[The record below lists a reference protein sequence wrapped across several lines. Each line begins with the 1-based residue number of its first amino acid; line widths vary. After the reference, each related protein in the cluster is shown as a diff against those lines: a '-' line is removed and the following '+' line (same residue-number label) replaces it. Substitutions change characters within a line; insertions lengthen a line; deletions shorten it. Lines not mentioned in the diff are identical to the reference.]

1 MHTMIDDPEIEKR
14 IGQLEDQLKQAE
26 RRIAELKAERDE
38 ARDLAQRMEEHVTD
52 DAGCYR

>member
-1 MHTMIDDPEIEKR
+1 MTDGPEIEKR

-26 RRIAELKAERDE
+26 RHIAELKAERDE